1 MPRTIPISLQ
11 SHLDGETTTTCHIL
25 RIEPVRSGYSVIG
38 LTDLDRDVIYDDGD
52 GEVTYLAP
60 VGFVAS
66 TVVATADFAVD
77 NAETRSLFPEYDIPQ
92 ISEADINA
100 GAYDYAKFRLSL
112 VNYED
117 LTMGAVRIMTGTL
130 GEMKTVD
137 GLSFIGELR
146 SLFQQFRQSIVER
159 DSLSCRATFG
169 SQPLESS
176 SSSSSSEPTGVKRER
191 FPCGIDAEALWVDG
205 TVGTVGVEPDIA
217 FRDDG
222 LPSSSSNEFA
232 PGLVEWLTGN
242 NAGRQYEVEAYAD
255 GIVVLSFPTNFTIEV
270 GDTFRIRPDCTKAW
284 GGPMSCETYNNRL
297 NFRGEPFIP
306 VGDSGSTAVPGAA
319 DNGGLTGI
327 AAFLFQSEQSQEFL
341 QQARSANVAAII
353 AQRYGL

>member
-1 MPRTIPISLQ
+1 MPRTIPIALQ

-38 LTDLDRDVIYDDGD
+38 LTDLDRDVVYDDGD

-66 TVVATADFAVD
+66 TIVSSADFAVD

-117 LTMGAVRIMTGTL
+117 LSMGAVRIMTGTL

-137 GLSFIGELR
+137 GLSFLGELR

-159 DSLSCRATFG
+159 DSLTCRATFG
-169 SQPLESS
+169 SQALDFVASS
-176 SSSSSSEPTGVKRER
+176 NSGTPKLER
-191 FPCGIDAEALWVDG
+191 FPCGIDAEALWVNG
-205 TVGTVGVEPDIA
+205 TVTNVGVESDIA
-217 FRDDG
+217 FEDSGLSGESSDG
-222 LPSSSSNEFA
+222 FA
-232 PGLVEWLTGN
+232 PGIVEWLTGS
-242 NAGRQYEVEAYAD
+242 NAGRQYEVSQFEA
-255 GIVVLSFPTNFTIEV
+255 GVVTLAFPTAFTIEI
-270 GDTFRIRPDCTKAW
+270 GDTFKIRPDCTKQW
-284 GGPMSCETYNNRL
+284 SGHLSCEHYNNRL

-306 VGDSGSTAVPGAA
+306 VGDAGSTSVPGASTN
-319 DNGGLTGI
+319 NGLISTLASEALGL
-327 AAFLFQSEQSQEFL
+327 
-341 QQARSANVAAII
+341 
-353 AQRYGL
+353 